1 MSVRLCVT
9 LAATCLVGCTSVRAH
24 GTDPSPTTRRGGIGI
39 PTGIPT
45 RTAPDPAVAPTGGT
59 RGDLPS
65 TTEHPTASESR
76 RICRSGSWPR
86 GWIAVAYEAASGD
99 ECPKGGKSAYPVAV
113 LVRYA
118 SQPRDAT
125 LDVCA
130 DQRIPQNWTA
140 EAESTDVGQCPG
152 AERDGR
158 SATKR
163 IRRRW

>member
-1 MSVRLCVT
+1 MSARLCVT
-9 LAATCLVGCTSVRAH
+9 LAATCLVGCASVRA
-24 GTDPSPTTRRGGIGI
+24 RGGDTSPATGRGGFGI
-39 PTGIPT
+39 PARPAADPT
-45 RTAPDPAVAPTGGT
+45 LAPTGGT

-76 RICRSGSWPR
+76 RICRSGSWPT

-99 ECPKGGKSAYPVAV
+99 ECPKGKSAYPIAV

-130 DQRIPQNWTA
+130 DQPVPQNWTA